1 MNSYS
6 GYLPHPSLCFGDLH
20 LDRTGTARSQTELL
34 WVYFNHRCAL
44 NLFPGSHVSVD
55 HVIFSSTK
63 NLLWRGSCSYPF
75 LQSLPTFLSSEKEIG
90 QKLLELTVRADAFP
104 ANRVTSFHN
113 EMLK

>member
-1 MNSYS
+1 MNSCS
-6 GYLPHPSLCFGDLH
+6 GYLPHPTLWFGDPC
-20 LDRTGTARSQTELL
+20 LDRTSTAQSETELL
-34 WVYFNHRCAL
+34 GVYFNHRCAL

-63 NLLWRGSCSYPF
+63 NLLWRGSCSYPLLRSF
-75 LQSLPTFLSSEKEIG
+75 PTFLSSEREIG
-90 QKLLELTVRADAFP
+90 QKLLELTVRADVFP